1 MMLTACKHVSII
13 LTLWSNSVVCG
24 ASSICLLIL
33 AKQLVARVPTL
44 LLPGR
49 DAKYY
54 DAAYLYVC
62 FFCFRVSKIG
72 AHTSNVYNIFMHVA

>member
-13 LTLWSNSVVCG
+13 LTLWSNSVVFG

-62 FFCFRVSKIG
+62 FFSFRVSKIG